1 MMKDWFGPAF
11 RKQRMM
17 PVAKTNR
24 TKAIPPPTKI
34 VRLDMDFLSFCPLR
48 CGISVRGDGGR
59 LRVLIERRHVG
70 DPAVIADD
78 HDLGALDDA
87 AAVVAARAR
96 AAARAFDGID
106 DLARAAAV
114 ADRHGDLRQRPGER
128 HRLERVFAVDDRPGE
143 AGYRAA
149 ARAAADSRGGGR
161 QTRRP

>member
-1 MMKDWFGPAF
+1 MMKASFGPAF

-78 HDLGALDDA
+78 HDLGALADA
-87 AAVVAARAR
+87 AAVIAARAR
-96 AAARAFDGID
+96 AARRAYDGPFDIS
-106 DLARAAAV
+106 LSA
-114 ADRHGDLRQRPGER
+114 
-128 HRLERVFAVDDRPGE
+128 
-143 AGYRAA
+143 
-149 ARAAADSRGGGR
+149 
-161 QTRRP
+161 T